1 MSEAYRRSLELY
13 QMAKVTDDQNR
24 EFNVEMK
31 RLAIHDDY
39 HICLTILATYSR
51 THEEPVIAY
60 SIWGA
65 RKRLG
70 LKFQGRNVTVGVVKG
85 GDIPVGITMELK
97 NPFLLKKYL
106 ENTMLFSVA
115 NLNEAMFNRAYEQL
129 RRIET
134 DKKINVDREEIK
146 KWSYIQR

>member
-1 MSEAYRRSLELY
+1 
-13 QMAKVTDDQNR
+13 MAKETDEQNR

-39 HICLTILATYSR
+39 HTCLTILATYSR
-51 THEEPVIAY
+51 THDNPIIAY

-70 LKFQGRNVTVGVVKG
+70 LKFNGRNVTVGVVKG
-85 GDIPVGITMELK
+85 GDIPVGVTVELK
-97 NPFLLKKYL
+97 NPFLLRKYL
-106 ENTMLFSVA
+106 ENTMQFTVA
-115 NLNEAMFNRAYEQL
+115 NLNEEVFERAYQQL
-129 RRIET
+129 RKIET
-134 DKKINVDREEIK
+134 QKKITIDREEIK